1 MTRKLGESTSAEGW
15 ARSTVATSGDALPR
29 RGELWWVRVD
39 KRRPAVVVQ
48 TDRVREPRVRSFLV
62 VPLTSR
68 LHLEGLPGNVRLD
81 RRATRLPKASVAN
94 VYDLQ
99 KVLRSDFLEPLGLL
113 PAESVGAID
122 EGLRLVLEL

>member
-1 MTRKLGESTSAEGW
+1 VT
-15 ARSTVATSGDALPR
+15 TSGEALPR
-29 RGELWWVRVD
+29 RGEVWWVRVD
-39 KRRPAVVVQ
+39 KRRPALVVQ

-81 RRATRLPKASVAN
+81 RRDTRLSKPSVAN

-99 KVLRSDFLEPLGLL
+99 KVIRADFVERLSAL
-113 PAESVGAID
+113 PGDRLAAVAD
-122 EGLRLVLEL
+122 GLRLVLDLD

>member
-1 MTRKLGESTSAEGW
+1 M
-15 ARSTVATSGDALPR
+15 ATSGEVLPR
-29 RGELWWVRVD
+29 RGEVWWVRVD

-81 RRATRLPKASVAN
+81 RRDTRLLKPSVAN
-94 VYDLQ
+94 VYDVQ
-99 KVLRSDFLEPLGLL
+99 KVLRAAFMERLSAL
-113 PAESVGAID
+113 PGDRLTAIAD
-122 EGLRLVLEL
+122 GLRLVLDLD